1 MRAAAKKRKEQA
13 KFRREVREFMNEFR
27 IDAYRK
33 DGSLD
38 S

>member
-1 MRAAAKKRKEQA
+1 MRAAAKEREEQA
-13 KFRREVREFMNEFR
+13 KFRKEAREFFNEFR